1 MKAIRRFTVRPVL
14 PEPLR
19 PLSDLARNLRW
30 SWHTETRDL
39 FQTVDPEGWQ
49 AAGGD
54 PVRLLGSVPAAR
66 LAELAWD
73 RRFLRRLT
81 AAADDLDDYLHGRR
95 WYQTQNDRTAPTAP
109 GRPPHGIA
117 KGTPGRTP
125 HGTAEGMPGHPA
137 DADGAFPTAIAYFSP
152 EFGVTAALPQY
163 SGGLGILAGDHLKA
177 ASDLGVP
184 LIGVGLLYRH
194 GYFRQSLSRDGWQ
207 QEHYPVLDPN
217 ELPVSLMREHDGT
230 PAVVSLA
237 LPAGRRLRAHI
248 WVARVGRVPLLMLD
262 SDVEENAPG
271 ERDVTDR
278 LYGGGSE
285 HRLLQE
291 MLLGIGGVRAVRAYC
306 RLTGHPVP
314 EVFHTNEGHAGF
326 LGLERIR
333 ELGDAPEPLDFDAA
347 LEAVRA
353 GTVFTTH
360 TPVPAGIDRFDRELV
375 ARHFGERGELPG
387 VPVDKILRLGTE
399 TYPGG
404 APELFNMA
412 VMGLRL
418 AQRANGVSTLHG
430 AVSRGMFAGLWPGF
444 DADEVPITSVT
455 NGVHAPTWVAPEV
468 SRLGARQIGAS
479 RAEDALTVGGSDL
492 WNSVVNIPDAEIWEL
507 RRELR
512 EQLVTEV
519 RTRLRASWRQRG
531 AGAAELGW
539 VDGVLDP
546 DVLTIGF
553 ARRVP
558 SYKRLTLML
567 RDRDR
572 LRELLLHPTRP
583 IQIVVAG
590 KAHPADDGGKRLVQ
604 ELVRFADDPRVRHR
618 IVFLPDYGMGMA
630 QKLYPGC
637 DVWLNNPLRPLEACG
652 TSGMK
657 AALNGCLNLSVLDG
671 WWDEWYEP
679 DFGWAIPTA
688 DGSATDEDRR
698 DDLEAAA
705 LYELIENRVAPRFY
719 DRGAG
724 GLPERWIEMVRR
736 TLATLGPKV
745 LAGRMVREY
754 VERLYAPAAH
764 AHRALDPDTAR
775 DLAAWK
781 ARVRAVWPQVAVDH
795 VEATETLEALESMA
809 ATEAAAGERV
819 AGGAAMAAGETTEN
833 AAAVEFAEPTAVGTA
848 ELGAIL
854 GLRVQVALG
863 ELRPEDVEVQ
873 AVAGRVDP
881 DDAIADARMFPL
893 KPTGGPDLQG
903 RWVYEGPL
911 SLDRTG
917 AFGYTV
923 RVLPAHRLLASP
935 ADLGLVALPSGTP
948 GEGAGLLMR

>member
-14 PEPLR
+14 PEALH

-30 SWHTETRDL
+30 SWHAETRDL
-39 FQTVDPEGWQ
+39 FQSVDPEHW
-49 AAGGD
+49 AASERD
-54 PVRLLGSVPAAR
+54 PVRLLGSVSSAR
-66 LAELAWD
+66 LAELAED
-73 RRFLRRLT
+73 RRFLRRLA
-81 AAADDLDDYLHGRR
+81 AAADDLKDYVGGDR
-95 WYQTQNDRTAPTAP
+95 WYQSQPS
-109 GRPPHGIA
+109 GL
-117 KGTPGRTP
+117 
-125 HGTAEGMPGHPA
+125 PA
-137 DADGAFPTAIAYFSP
+137 AIAYFSP
-152 EFGVTAALPQY
+152 EFGITAALPQY

-217 ELPVSLMREHDGT
+217 ELPVSLLREPDGT
-230 PAVVSLA
+230 PSQVSLA
-237 LPAGRRLRAHI
+237 LPGGKSLH
-248 WVARVGRVPLLMLD
+248 ARVWLAQVGRVPLLMLD
-262 SDVEENAPG
+262 SDIEENDLG
-271 ERDVTDR
+271 ERGVTDR

-291 MLLGIGGVRAVRAYC
+291 MLLGIGGVRAVRTYC
-306 RLTGHPVP
+306 RLTGHAQP

-326 LGLERIR
+326 LGLERIH
-333 ELGDAPEPLDFDAA
+333 ELSYEDLDFDAA

-375 ARHFGERGELPG
+375 ARHFGPDAELPRID
-387 VPVDKILRLGTE
+387 VERILRLGME

-404 APELFNMA
+404 EPNLFNMA

-418 AQRANGVSTLHG
+418 GQRANGVSLLHG
-430 AVSRGMFAGLWPGF
+430 QVSREMFSGLWPGF
-444 DADEVPITSVT
+444 DPDEVPITSVT

-468 SRLGARQIGAS
+468 FRLGARQIGAQ
-479 RAEDALTVGGSDL
+479 RTEDAMTVGASDR
-492 WNSVVNIPDAEIWEL
+492 WDAVAEIPDQDIYDL
-507 RRELR
+507 RRVLR

-519 RTRLRASWRQRG
+519 RERLHASWRQRG
-531 AGAAELGW
+531 AGTAELGW
-539 VDGVLDP
+539 IDGVLDP

-572 LRELLLHPTRP
+572 LMDLLLHPERP

-618 IVFLPDYGMGMA
+618 IVFLPDYGMAMA

-637 DVWLNNPLRPLEACG
+637 DIWLNNPLRPLEACG

-671 WWDEWYEP
+671 WWDEWFQP

-688 DGSATDEDRR
+688 DGTAVDDDRR
-698 DDLEAAA
+698 DELEASA
-705 LYELIENRVAPRFY
+705 LYELLEQRVAPRFY
-719 DRGAG
+719 ERGQA
-724 GLPERWIEMVRR
+724 GLPDRWIEMVRQ
-736 TLATLGPKV
+736 TLTHLGPKV

-754 VERLYAPAAH
+754 VERLYTPAAH
-764 AHRALDPDTAR
+764 AHRAMSPSSAR
-775 DLAAWK
+775 ELAEWK
-781 ARVRAVWPQVAVDH
+781 SRVRAAWPHVTVDH
-795 VEATETLEALESMA
+795 VETS
-809 ATEAAAGERV
+809 AG
-819 AGGAAMAAGETTEN
+819 A
-833 AAAVEFAEPTAVGTA
+833 PTA
-848 ELGAIL
+848 ELGTTL
-854 GLRVQVALG
+854 SLRVRVGLG
-863 ELRPEDVEVQ
+863 DLAPDDVEVQ
-873 AVAGRVDP
+873 AVSGRVDSE
-881 DDAIADARMFPL
+881 DGITDGTTAPL
-893 KPTGGPDLQG
+893 KPAGGPDLEG
-903 RWVYEGPL
+903 RWLYEGPL

-917 AFGYTV
+917 PFGYTV
-923 RVLPAHRLLASP
+923 RILPTHRLLASS
-935 ADLGLVALPSGTP
+935 AELGLVAVPSEGL
-948 GEGAGLLMR
+948 GEGAGVLMR

>member
-14 PEPLR
+14 PDPLR

-39 FQTVDPEGWQ
+39 FQSVDPERW
-49 AAGGD
+49 AASGRD
-54 PVRLLGSVPAAR
+54 PVRLLGSVPPAR
-66 LAELAWD
+66 LAALAED
-73 RRFLRRLT
+73 RRFLRRL
-81 AAADDLDDYLHGRR
+81 AAVAGDLHDYMTGER
-95 WYQTQNDRTAPTAP
+95 WYQAQP
-109 GRPPHGIA
+109 
-117 KGTPGRTP
+117 
-125 HGTAEGMPGHPA
+125 EELPA
-137 DADGAFPTAIAYFSP
+137 AIAYFSP
-152 EFGVTAALPQY
+152 EFGITAALPQY

-194 GYFRQSLSRDGWQ
+194 GYFRQTLSRDGWQ

-217 ELPVSLMREHDGT
+217 ELPLVLLEEPDGT
-230 PAVVSLA
+230 PAQVALA
-237 LPAGRRLRAHI
+237 LPGGKQLRARI
-248 WVARVGRVPLLMLD
+248 WLAQVGRVPLLMLD
-262 SDVEENAPG
+262 SDVEENDLG
-271 ERDVTDR
+271 ERGVTDR

-291 MLLGIGGVRAVRAYC
+291 MLLGIGGVRAVRTYC
-306 RLTGHPVP
+306 RLTGHPAP

-326 LGLERIR
+326 LGLERIA
-333 ELGDAPEPLDFDAA
+333 ELCAAGSDFDAA
-347 LEAVRA
+347 LEAVRS

-375 ARHFGERGELPG
+375 ARHFGPDAELPRID
-387 VPVDKILRLGTE
+387 VQRVLRLGME

-404 APELFNMA
+404 EPNLFNMA

-418 AQRANGVSTLHG
+418 AQRANGVSLLHG
-430 AVSRGMFAGLWPGF
+430 NVSREMFSGLWPGF

-468 SRLGARQIGAS
+468 FRLGARQIGVQ
-479 RAEDALTVGGSDL
+479 RAEDALTVGGSDR
-492 WNSVVNIPDAEIWEL
+492 WDSVADIPDQEIWEL
-507 RRELR
+507 RRGLR

-519 RTRLRASWRQRG
+519 RERLRASWRQRG
-531 AGAAELGW
+531 AGTAELGW
-539 VDGVLDP
+539 IDGVLDP

-572 LRELLLHPTRP
+572 LMDLLLHSERP
-583 IQIVVAG
+583 VQIVVAG

-618 IVFLPDYGMGMA
+618 LVFLPDYGMAMA

-637 DVWLNNPLRPLEACG
+637 DIWLNNPLRPLEACG

-671 WWDEWYEP
+671 WWDEWFQP

-688 DGSATDEDRR
+688 DGVGTDPDRR
-698 DDLEAAA
+698 DDIEAAA
-705 LYELIENRVAPRFY
+705 LYDLLEQRVTPRFY
-719 DRGAG
+719 ERGRS
-724 GLPERWIEMVRR
+724 GLPDRWIEMVRR
-736 TLATLGPKV
+736 TLSLLGPKV

-754 VERLYAPAAH
+754 VERLYAPAAL
-764 AHRALDPDTAR
+764 AHRSMGVDAAR
-775 DLAAWK
+775 ELAEWK
-781 ARVRAVWPQVAVDH
+781 GRVRGAWPGVTVDH
-795 VEATETLEALESMA
+795 VETSVSEAL
-809 ATEAAAGERV
+809 
-819 AGGAAMAAGETTEN
+819 
-833 AAAVEFAEPTAVGTA
+833 A
-848 ELGAIL
+848 ELGTTL
-854 GLRVQVALG
+854 GVRVRVGLGVLGPDDVDVQV
-863 ELRPEDVEVQ
+863 VS
-873 AVAGRVDP
+873 GRVDEE
-881 DDAIADARMFPL
+881 DRIGDATVVPL
-893 KPTGGPDLQG
+893 KPVGSPGEDG
-903 RWVYEGPL
+903 RWAYEGAL

-917 AFGYTV
+917 PFGYTV
-923 RVLPAHRLLASP
+923 RILPAHRLLASS
-935 ADLGLVALPSGTP
+935 AELGLVAGPS
-948 GEGAGLLMR
+948 EELVEAAGLLMR

>member
-19 PLSDLARNLRW
+19 PLHDLARNLRW
-30 SWHTETRDL
+30 SWHTETREL
-39 FQTVDPEGWQ
+39 FRSADPEGWRP
-49 AAGGD
+49 ADAD
-54 PVRLLGSVPAAR
+54 PVRLLGSLTAGR
-66 LAELAWD
+66 LAELGRD
-73 RRFLRRLT
+73 EEYLGRL
-81 AAADDLDDYLHGRR
+81 AEASADLQEYLDGPR
-95 WYQTQNDRTAPTAP
+95 WYQEQQAA
-109 GRPPHGIA
+109 G
-117 KGTPGRTP
+117 
-125 HGTAEGMPGHPA
+125 AELPS
-137 DADGAFPTAIAYFSP
+137 AIAYFSP

-194 GYFRQSLSRDGWQ
+194 GYFRQSLSREGWQ

-217 ELPVSLMREHDGT
+217 ELPLDLVREADGT
-230 PAVVSLA
+230 PARVVLA
-237 LPAGRRLRAHI
+237 LPGGRSLHACI
-248 WVARVGRVPLLMLD
+248 WLARVGRVPLLLLD

-278 LYGGGSE
+278 LYGGGSD

-291 MLLGIGGVRAVRAYC
+291 MLLGIGGVRAVRTWC
-306 RLTGHPVP
+306 RLTRTPEP

-333 ELGDAPEPLDFDAA
+333 ELAADGLGFDAA
-347 LEAVRA
+347 LEVVRA

-360 TPVPAGIDRFDRELV
+360 TPVPAGIDRFDRQLI
-375 ARHFGERGELPG
+375 ARHFGDDGELSG
-387 VPVDKILRLGTE
+387 VPVEKILRLGRE

-404 APELFNMA
+404 EPELFNMA

-430 AVSRGMFAGLWPGF
+430 AVSREMFSGLWPGF
-444 DADEVPITSVT
+444 DPADVPITSVT

-468 SRLGARQIGAS
+468 FRLGAGQVGTGRAHQVLAGGPVDGEAS
-479 RAEDALTVGGSDL
+479 SSSQTGTPRRWDAVGGIGDQ
-492 WNSVVNIPDAEIWEL
+492 EIWEL

-512 EQLVTEV
+512 GQLVTEV
-519 RTRLRASWRQRG
+519 RRRLYASWRRRG
-531 AGAAELGW
+531 AGTAELGW
-539 VDGVLDP
+539 IDGVLDP

-572 LRELLLHPTRP
+572 LRELLLHPTHP

-657 AALNGCLNLSVLDG
+657 AALNGCLNLSVRDG
-671 WWDEWYEP
+671 WWDEWFEP
-679 DFGWAIPTA
+679 DFGWEIPTA
-688 DGSATDEDRR
+688 DGSAVDEDRR
-698 DDLEAAA
+698 DELEANA
-705 LYELIENRVAPRFY
+705 LYALIEDRVAPRFY
-719 DRGAG
+719 DRGATD
-724 GLPERWIEMVRR
+724 LPDRWIEMVRS
-736 TLATLGPKV
+736 TLVNLGPKV

-754 VERLYAPAAH
+754 VERLYAPAAQSR
-764 AHRALDPDTAR
+764 RALGPAVAR
-775 DLAAWK
+775 DLAEWK
-781 ARVRAVWPQVAVDH
+781 AKVRAAWPEVSVDH
-795 VEATETLEALESMA
+795 VESVTGT
-809 ATEAAAGERV
+809 V
-819 AGGAAMAAGETTEN
+819 AGGS
-833 AAAVEFAEPTAVGTA
+833 A
-848 ELGAIL
+848 ELGATL
-854 GLRVQVALG
+854 SLRVRIALG
-863 ELRPEDVEVQ
+863 GLDPDDVEVQ
-873 AVAGRVDP
+873 VVAGRVDSA
-881 DDAIADARMFPL
+881 DAIADAQVFPL
-893 KPTGGPDLQG
+893 KPAGGHDLED
-903 RWVYEGPL
+903 RWLYEGPL
-911 SLDRTG
+911 ALDRTG
-917 AFGYTV
+917 PYGYTV
-923 RVLPAHRLLASP
+923 RVLPSHELLASG
-935 ADLGLVALPSGTP
+935 AELGLVAVPNEAT
-948 GEGAGLLMR
+948 GEGAGVLMR